1 MICIFGKTWDLHVHE
16 VLRTTLDENLRMI
29 GASSAYLKAHTD
41 EFIYDAEH
49 FFDGYKANPDYALLS
64 LKIAAENGADAL
76 VSPCETPLASNRLTA
91 ASISAMLATLRL
103 R

>member
-49 FFDGYKANPDYALLS
+49 FFDGYKTNSDYALAT
-64 LKIAAENGADAL
+64 LK
-76 VSPCETPLASNRLTA
+76 TA
-91 ASISAMLATLRL
+91 ADNRCV
-103 R
+103 